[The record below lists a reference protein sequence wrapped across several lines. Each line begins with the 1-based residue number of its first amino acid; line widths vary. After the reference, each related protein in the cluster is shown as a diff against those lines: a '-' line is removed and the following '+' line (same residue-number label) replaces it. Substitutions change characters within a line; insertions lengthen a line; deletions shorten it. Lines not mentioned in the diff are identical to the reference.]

1 MSDADASSRL
11 RSGIM
16 TPSSEGSLQ
25 HNGHSSAT
33 PDSRKRKRE
42 RSLATDH
49 LLRPPID
56 LKPYPPNLHV
66 PPRTLHPLML
76 LPCQYVPLGSFDF
89 LAPHG
94 DLPQSRFFESRIKIL
109 DLESRMGTR
118 PSLLLAR
125 SEPRGTVYAVERQKN
140 GLYSVCKLGSWVSI
154 DQLAEHA
161 TAIATERIRVPKAE
175 PIEPNAPLPLTTP
188 QTHKDERQKN
198 KAIEAIQSLVRKRS
212 HSQSLSISE
221 GVVVKPD
228 PALTASM
235 YGSMNDAKPLE
246 KVEDAPRDD
255 PPKEAVGVASG
266 DHQEQITPEG
276 IFENIR
282 SQYSETLYK
291 SKGSLA
297 YFAKGSLSRARSAF
311 LMDLESN
318 LDMEELIAF
327 LKSMVLTTVQIDK
340 KFRETIPDIMSKMNT
355 VIESSDDGQKR
366 RRRPKKMKL
375 SKEGLYPLEDESIR
389 AWWSSSKPE
398 LEDAKSGDTMS
409 QIKFHASLLRTR
421 ETQLQMILIMEIL
434 ALESVKE
441 TTQSTESN
449 SLPMLPG
456 AIGNPVGSSTPP
468 MAPPKKRNKHNLS
481 VLIDVHADRLTIW
494 QSTASEEQ
502 LLFEDSQQSTPQS
515 QTPNS
520 KSSQEPLRDFCVDV
534 IMPFYMARLP
544 QLCDSLNRK
553 LGGPLTMS
561 QSKPRS
567 LKRHSSK
574 QELKPGAVTK
584 RTARHKEPRTLERA
598 LSYDQQRRSMSRG
611 PNNAL
616 ALMRSATSAAIPT
629 LKKEE
634 SDLGNSGLA
643 SQSRPRTSSLVRST
657 SMVDLQDV
665 KANKKARVEAAL
677 KDAISS
683 IRKPDRNVVGKAM
696 QEEAERK
703 ASALTSA
710 KKSRRTLWPSSSST
724 LVKATPANNRFRDVL
739 GTKKPDTSAANIP
752 IPSTEIIPPSSVG
765 GVGSSTGER
774 TVLRNTTG
782 NRGLLSVDISCTPT
796 KGYSR
801 QRNSNEQPE
810 IPPSSPLFDRDAALG
825 ASPDVRHARN
835 EPMRKLSFDT
845 SYEDV
850 LFATPVKRQAAQKPA
865 QQYKD
870 LEPAAEQRTD
880 KSIYD
885 RLGWDDDLDDF

>member
-16 TPSSEGSLQ
+16 TPSSEGSIQ
-25 HNGHSSAT
+25 HNGLSSAT

-42 RSLATDH
+42 GSLATDH

-66 PPRTLHPLML
+66 PPRTLYPLML
-76 LPCQYVPLGSFDF
+76 LPRQHVPLGSFDF
-89 LAPHG
+89 LAPYG

-125 SEPRGTVYAVERQKN
+125 SEPRGAIYAVERQQN
-140 GLYSVCKLGSWVSI
+140 GLFSVCKLGSWVSI

-161 TAIATERIRVPKAE
+161 TAIATERMRVPKTE
-175 PIEPNAPLPLTTP
+175 PIEPSAPLPLTTP
-188 QTHKDERQKN
+188 QTHKDEKQKN

-228 PALTASM
+228 PALTASV

-246 KVEDAPRDD
+246 KVEDMSRDI
-255 PPKEAVGVASG
+255 PSKETVGVASG
-266 DHQEQITPEG
+266 DHQEQITSEG

-311 LMDLESN
+311 LVDLESN

-389 AWWSSSKPE
+389 SWWSSSKPE
-398 LEDAKSGDTMS
+398 LEDDKSSNTMS
-409 QIKFHASLLRTR
+409 QIKFHSSLLRTR

-434 ALESVKE
+434 ALECVKE
-441 TTQSTESN
+441 TTQTTESS

-544 QLCDSLNRK
+544 QLCDPLNRK

-567 LKRHSSK
+567 LKRHPSK
-574 QELKPGAVTK
+574 QEQKPGAVAK
-584 RTARHKEPRTLERA
+584 RTARHKESRTLERA

-611 PNNAL
+611 PNSAL

-634 SDLGNSGLA
+634 SDLGNSGLV

-657 SMVDLQDV
+657 SMVDLQDA

-677 KDAISS
+677 KDAIFS

-703 ASALTSA
+703 ASAVDSA
-710 KKSRRTLWPSSSST
+710 KKSRRTLWPSSSGVQ
-724 LVKATPANNRFRDVL
+724 VKATPANNRFKDVL
-739 GTKKPDTSAANIP
+739 GTKKPDTSAAHIP

-796 KGYSR
+796 KAYSR
-801 QRNSNEQPE
+801 QRNSNEQQQ

-825 ASPDVRHARN
+825 ASPDVRHGRN

-865 QQYKD
+865 QQYKE

-880 KSIYD
+880 RSIYD
-885 RLGWDDDLDDF
+885 QLGWDDDLDDF